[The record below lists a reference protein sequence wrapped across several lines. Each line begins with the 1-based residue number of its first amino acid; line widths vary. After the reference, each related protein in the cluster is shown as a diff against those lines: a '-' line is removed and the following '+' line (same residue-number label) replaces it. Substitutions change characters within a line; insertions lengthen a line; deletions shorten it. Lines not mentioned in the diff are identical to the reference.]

1 MTTLGQ
7 LQNAQGAKS
16 ALASAGTEQKN
27 DALLAMADAL
37 EKAQERIL
45 DANREDL
52 TAARSL
58 ISEVYAGSFGAVSC
72 AYPGHG
78 AGNPSSGSPS
88 GSGGKDPFGNDP
100 AEWPGYMSDSGS
112 HGSGSNYL

>member
-7 LQNAQGAKS
+7 LQNAQGAKN

-58 ISEVYAGSFGAVSC
+58 ISEVMLDRLALSPARIQDMARGIRAV
-72 AYPGHG
+72 AALPD
-78 AGNPSSGSPS
+78 PV
-88 GSGGKDPFGNDP
+88 GKILSETIRPNGLVICRIQVPIDRK
-100 AEWPGYMSDSGS
+100 SVV
-112 HGSGSNYL
+112 